1 MTRWQPT
8 DDELD
13 ALARGLPAFD
23 ADAQRAEHNRT
34 AVLANAATTTPQPA
48 RRPWWPLLAA
58 PLAAAA
64 AIAIWLGTRPATT
77 ATTPHEKATIAG
89 AFAGI
94 TDWPDRVVR
103 VDAGTVTI
111 ALDALA
117 PGERFRVLA
126 PDAELETTAAR
137 FELAVADAHL
147 QRVAVAT
154 GRVGLRVVGA
164 PPVFLAAGQV
174 WTRTITAQREPLI
187 EPAPAPAPT
196 TTAEQPSTTA
206 PRAEQPSTTAPRA
219 ETTPPSPS
227 ETPPLPSD
235 RPRGTPKAATPP
247 PPAPPPAPPGEADFR
262 AGMTALRGGDAAAA
276 ATSFAA
282 ACAASHSA
290 LADDACFW
298 SGAAARR
305 AGQTAAARRALEQFI
320 ARFPSSARA
329 GEAAALLGWI
339 VLEGGDPTEAER
351 LFQRAASDRVP
362 QVRDSAARGLA
373 AVSRNRGQPS
383 R

>member
-1 MTRWQPT
+1 MTRWLPT

-34 AVLANAATTTPQPA
+34 AVLANAASTPQRA
-48 RRPWWPLLAA
+48 RRSWWPLLAA

-126 PDAELETTAAR
+126 PDAELETTGAR
-137 FELAVADAHL
+137 FDLAVADAHL

-154 GRVGLRVVGA
+154 GRVELRVVGA

-187 EPAPAPAPT
+187 EPALPPEPSPAPAP
-196 TTAEQPSTTA
+196 PK
-206 PRAEQPSTTAPRA
+206 RK
-219 ETTPPSPS
+219 
-227 ETPPLPSD
+227 
-235 RPRGTPKAATPP
+235 PKAATPP
-247 PPAPPPAPPGEADFR
+247 PPAPPPALPGEADFR
-262 AGMTALRGGDAAAA
+262 AGMTALRDGDAAAA
-276 ATSFAA
+276 ATSFGA
-282 ACAASHSA
+282 ACVASHSA

-305 AGQTAAARRALEQFI
+305 AGQSAAARRALEQFI
-320 ARFPSSARA
+320 ARFPGSARA

-339 VLEGGDPTEAER
+339 VLEGGDAAEAER

-362 QVRDSAARGLA
+362 QVRDSAVRGLA
-373 AVSRNRGQPS
+373 AVARKRGQSP
-383 R
+383 